1 VAGVRNIQPGMGRF
15 YACIW
20 VIVAV
25 AFLSGGRGVQ
35 LRPLDQ
41 ARLGEQVAG
50 HWAVG
55 RVLIRVMMAAG
66 LAEIPAAVV
75 FKLMNDRRR
84 TRPARGLCL
93 RCGYDL
99 RGTPGRCPECG
110 DAVGAKVPLVP
121 VP

>member
-25 AFLSGGRGVQ
+25 AFLSGGAGMVEL
-35 LRPLDQ
+35 LRVPVT
-41 ARLGEQVAG
+41 APTFAG